1 MPTVRAGTPSR
12 ARASNPMRR
21 FPRVDV
27 RMYAQAVPLLLR
39 HPSIFVMPLLAA
51 VVDLLISQITPFFTN
66 AVGGAGSWLFQIVEQ
81 LVYGF
86 CFGVAV
92 IAANNV
98 WRRRRATFDEAW
110 EEGRRKAGG
119 ILIATIGFYF
129 LIYVAAYIG
138 GFTGNQLVQIGLEL
152 VVAFFL
158 IYTIPA
164 AAIGGMPGN
173 FAIGASFRAVRAN
186 PLAAAIL
193 AIVFVLLW
201 VWLPEFLVGHVGFAL
216 GPIGYELVLA
226 AVKAIVLAYLAF
238 PFAKQY
244 DDIAFTGYW

>member
-1 MPTVRAGTPSR
+1 
-12 ARASNPMRR
+12 MRR
-21 FPRVDV
+21 QPRVEFG
-27 RMYAQAVPLLLR
+27 MYAQAVPQLAR

-51 VVDLLISQITPFFTN
+51 VVDLLIQQISPFFTN
-66 AVGGAGSWLFQIVEQ
+66 AVGGAGSFLFGIIVN

-98 WRRRRATFDEAW
+98 WRGRRAGFDEAW
-110 EEGRRKAGG
+110 EEGRLKAGG

-129 LIYVAAYIG
+129 LIYVAQYAGQLIG
-138 GFTGNQLVQIGLEL
+138 STILQLVLEV

-173 FAIGASFRAVRAN
+173 LAIGASFRAVREN
-186 PLAAAIL
+186 LLGAAIL
-193 AIVFVLLW
+193 AIAFVVLW
-201 VWLPEFLVGHVGFAL
+201 IWLPYFVVAQVGANL
-216 GPIGYELVLA
+216 GVVGYELVLA
-226 AVKAIVLAYLAF
+226 AIKAVVLAYLAF

-244 DDIAFTGYW
+244 DDVAFRGYW

>member
-1 MPTVRAGTPSR
+1 
-12 ARASNPMRR
+12 
-21 FPRVDV
+21 
-27 RMYAQAVPLLLR
+27 MYARAVPLLLR

-51 VVDLLISQITPFFTN
+51 VVDLLLTQVTPFFTN
-66 AVGGAGSWLFQIVEQ
+66 AVGGAGSSLFGIIIT

-98 WRRRRATFDEAW
+98 WRQTRRGFDDAW
-110 EEGRRKAGG
+110 EEGRHKAGG

-129 LIYVAAYIG
+129 LLYVAQYAG
-138 GFTGNQLVQIGLEL
+138 TLLGSTVLQIVLQL

-173 FAIGASFRAVRAN
+173 FAIGASFRAVREN
-186 PLAAAIL
+186 VLGAAVL

-201 VWLPEFLVGHVGFAL
+201 QWLPYFVVGQLGAAL
-216 GPIGYELVLA
+216 GPITYELVLA
-226 AVKAIVLAYLAF
+226 GIKAVVLAYLAF

-244 DDIAFTGYW
+244 DDVAFRGFW

>member
-1 MPTVRAGTPSR
+1 
-12 ARASNPMRR
+12 MRSQR
-21 FPRVDV
+21 RVDLG
-27 RMYAQAVPLLLR
+27 MYLQAFPLLAR

-51 VVDLLISQITPFFTN
+51 VVDLLLGQISPLFTD
-66 AVGGAGSWLFQIVEQ
+66 AVGGMGTWLFQIIVQ
-81 LVYGF
+81 LAYGF

-110 EEGRRKAGG
+110 DEGRHKAGG

-129 LIYVAAYIG
+129 LIFAAGYLASMIG
-138 GFTGNQLVQIGLEL
+138 SAILQIVLQLVA
-152 VVAFFL
+152 AFFL

-164 AAIGGMPGN
+164 AAIGGMPGSL
-173 FAIGASFRAVRAN
+173 AIGASFRAVRES
-186 PLAAAIL
+186 PLPTAIL
-193 AIVFVLLW
+193 AIVFVCLW
-201 VWLPEFLVGHVGFAL
+201 ILLPEYAVGRFAL
-216 GPIGYELVLA
+216 YLGVIGYALVLA

-244 DDIAFTGYW
+244 DDIAFRGYW

>member
-1 MPTVRAGTPSR
+1 MYLQAIPSL
-12 ARASNPMRR
+12 A
-21 FPRVDV
+21 
-27 RMYAQAVPLLLR
+27 R
-39 HPSIFVMPLLAA
+39 HPSILVMPLLAA
-51 VVDLLISQITPFFTN
+51 VVDLLIAQITPFFTD
-66 AVGGAGSWLFQIVEQ
+66 ALGGAGSFLFQIVVQ

-98 WRRRRATFDEAW
+98 WRGRRATFDEAW
-110 EEGRRKAGG
+110 EEGRQKAGG

-129 LIYVAAYIG
+129 LVYVAGYAG
-138 GFTGNQLVQIGLEL
+138 SLVGSAAAQIALQL

-173 FAIGASFRAVRAN
+173 LAIGASFRAVREN
-186 PLAAAIL
+186 LLGAAIL
-193 AIVFVLLW
+193 AVFFVLFWIL
-201 VWLPEFLVGHVGFAL
+201 LPEFVVNKFAVGL
-216 GPIGYELVLA
+216 GVIGYELVLA
-226 AVKAIVLAYLAF
+226 AIRAIVLGYLAF

-244 DDIAFTGYW
+244 DDVAFRGYW

>member
-1 MPTVRAGTPSR
+1 MRRQPPVDFAMYVRAIPSL
-12 ARASNPMRR
+12 A
-21 FPRVDV
+21 
-27 RMYAQAVPLLLR
+27 R

-51 VVDLLISQITPFFTN
+51 VVDLLVAQITPFFTD
-66 AVGGAGSWLFQIVEQ
+66 AVGGAGSFIFQIIVQ

-98 WRRRRATFDEAW
+98 WRGRRATFDEAW
-110 EEGRRKAGG
+110 EEGRSKAGG

-129 LIYVAAYIG
+129 LVYVAGYIG
-138 GFTGNQLVQIGLEL
+138 AFTGSPVVQIVLEL

-173 FAIGASFRAVRAN
+173 LAIGASFRAVRAS
-186 PLAAAIL
+186 LLGTAIL
-193 AIVFVLLW
+193 AIVFVALW
-201 VWLPEFLVGHVGFAL
+201 IWLPDFVVGQVGATL
-216 GPIGYELVLA
+216 GVIGYELVRA
-226 AVKAIVLAYLAF
+226 AIKAIVLAYLAF

-244 DDIAFTGYW
+244 DDVAFRGYW

>member
-1 MPTVRAGTPSR
+1 MYLQAF
-12 ARASNPMRR
+12 PML
-21 FPRVDV
+21 
-27 RMYAQAVPLLLR
+27 AR

-51 VVDLLISQITPFFTN
+51 VVDLLIGQVSPFFTD
-66 AVGGAGSWLFQIVEQ
+66 AIGGVGGFLFAIIVQ

-86 CFGVAV
+86 CFGIAV
-92 IAANNV
+92 IGANNV

-110 EEGRRKAGG
+110 EEGRHKAGG

-129 LIYVAAYIG
+129 LIYAARYAGSLIGSVVA
-138 GFTGNQLVQIGLEL
+138 QIVLQL

-173 FAIGASFRAVRAN
+173 LAIGASYRAVREN
-186 PLAAAIL
+186 LLGAAIL
-193 AIVFVLLW
+193 AIAFVVLW
-201 VWLPEFLVGHVGFAL
+201 VWLPEFIVNRFAL
-216 GPIGYELVLA
+216 GIGVIGYQLTFA
-226 AVKAIVLAYLAF
+226 AIRAVVLAYLAF

-244 DDIAFTGYW
+244 DDVAFRGYW

>member
-1 MPTVRAGTPSR
+1 
-12 ARASNPMRR
+12 MRR
-21 FPRVDV
+21 QPRVDLG
-27 RMYAQAVPLLLR
+27 MYAQAVPQLAR

-51 VVDLLISQITPFFTN
+51 VVDLLIQQISPFFTN
-66 AVGGAGSWLFQIVEQ
+66 AVGGAGSFLFGIIVN

-98 WRRRRATFDEAW
+98 WRGRRAGFDEAW
-110 EEGRRKAGG
+110 EEGRLKAGG

-129 LIYVAAYIG
+129 LIYVAQYAGQLIG
-138 GFTGNQLVQIGLEL
+138 STILQLVLEV

-173 FAIGASFRAVRAN
+173 LAIGASFRAVREN
-186 PLAAAIL
+186 LLGAAIL
-193 AIVFVLLW
+193 AIVFVVLW
-201 VWLPEFLVGHVGFAL
+201 IWLPYFVVAQVGANL
-216 GPIGYELVLA
+216 GVVGYELVLA
-226 AVKAIVLAYLAF
+226 AIKAIVLAYLAF

-244 DDIAFTGYW
+244 DDVAFRGYW

>member
-1 MPTVRAGTPSR
+1 
-12 ARASNPMRR
+12 
-21 FPRVDV
+21 
-27 RMYAQAVPLLLR
+27 MYLQAIPLLGR

-51 VVDLLISQITPFFTN
+51 VVDLLIAQITPFFTN
-66 AVGGAGSWLFQIVEQ
+66 AVGGGGGFLFAIIVN

-86 CFGVAV
+86 CFGVTV

-98 WRRRRATFDEAW
+98 WRARRATFDEAW
-110 EEGRRKAGG
+110 EEGRLKGGG

-129 LIYVAAYIG
+129 LIYVAQYAG
-138 GFTGNQLVQIGLEL
+138 QLMDSTILQLLLQV

-173 FAIGASFRAVRAN
+173 LAIGASFRAVREN
-186 PLAAAIL
+186 LLGAAIL
-193 AIVFVLLW
+193 AIAFVVLW
-201 VWLPEFLVGHVGFAL
+201 IWLPYFIVAQVGASL
-216 GPIGYELVLA
+216 GAIGYELVLA
-226 AVKAIVLAYLAF
+226 AIKAIVLAYLAF

-244 DDIAFTGYW
+244 DDVAFRGFW

>member
-1 MPTVRAGTPSR
+1 MKH
-12 ARASNPMRR
+12 
-21 FPRVDV
+21 RVDV
-27 RMYAQAVPLLLR
+27 GMYARAVPLLVR

-51 VVDLLISQITPFFTN
+51 VVNVLIDQITPFLTDPS
-66 AVGGAGSWLFQIVEQ
+66 GGAFSWIFQIVVQ

-98 WRRRRATFDEAW
+98 WRARRATFDDAW
-110 EEGRRKAGG
+110 EEGRQKAGG

-129 LIYVAAYIG
+129 LLYAAAYIG
-138 GFTGNQLVQIGLEL
+138 GLLASPILQIVLQL

-173 FAIGASFRAVRAN
+173 LAIGASFRAVRESLLGTA
-186 PLAAAIL
+186 LL
-193 AIVFVLLW
+193 AIAFVVLW
-201 VWLPEFLVGHVGFAL
+201 VWLPEFVVDRFAAGL
-216 GPIGYELVLA
+216 GVIGYQLIFA
-226 AVKAIVLAYLAF
+226 AIRAVVLAYLAF

-244 DDIAFTGYW
+244 DDIAFTRYW

>member
-1 MPTVRAGTPSR
+1 
-12 ARASNPMRR
+12 
-21 FPRVDV
+21 
-27 RMYAQAVPLLLR
+27 MYAQAVPQLAR

-51 VVDLLISQITPFFTN
+51 VVDLLIQQISPFFTN
-66 AVGGAGSWLFQIVEQ
+66 AVGGAGSFLFGIIVN

-98 WRRRRATFDEAW
+98 WRGRRAGFDEAW
-110 EEGRRKAGG
+110 EEGRLKAGG

-129 LIYVAAYIG
+129 LIYVAQYAGQLIG
-138 GFTGNQLVQIGLEL
+138 STILQLVLE
-152 VVAFFL
+152 VVIAFFL

-173 FAIGASFRAVRAN
+173 LAIGASFRAVREN
-186 PLAAAIL
+186 LLGAAIL
-193 AIVFVLLW
+193 AIAFVVLW
-201 VWLPEFLVGHVGFAL
+201 IWLPYFVVAQVGANL
-216 GPIGYELVLA
+216 GVVGYELVLA
-226 AVKAIVLAYLAF
+226 AIKAVVLAYLAF

-244 DDIAFTGYW
+244 DDVAFRGYW

>member
-1 MPTVRAGTPSR
+1 
-12 ARASNPMRR
+12 
-21 FPRVDV
+21 
-27 RMYAQAVPLLLR
+27 MYVQAIPLLAR

-51 VVDLLISQITPFFTN
+51 VVDLLIQQITPFFTD
-66 AVGGAGSWLFQIVEQ
+66 AIGGAGGFLFGIIVN

-98 WRRRRATFDEAW
+98 WRRRATGFDEAW

-119 ILIATIGFYF
+119 ILVATIGFYF
-129 LIYVAAYIG
+129 LIYVAQYAGSLLGSVI
-138 GFTGNQLVQIGLEL
+138 LQIVLQL

-173 FAIGASFRAVRAN
+173 FAIGASLRAVRENFLGAAL
-186 PLAAAIL
+186 LAVA
-193 AIVFVLLW
+193 FVVLW
-201 VWLPEFLVGHVGFAL
+201 IWFPYYVVGQL
-216 GPIGYELVLA
+216 GAGLGVIGYQLVLA
-226 AVKAIVLAYLAF
+226 AIKAIALAYLAF

-244 DDIAFTGYW
+244 DDVAFRGYW

>member
-1 MPTVRAGTPSR
+1 
-12 ARASNPMRR
+12 MRR
-21 FPRVDV
+21 LPSVDLL
-27 RMYAQAVPLLLR
+27 MYAKAVPLLLR

-51 VVDLLISQITPFFTN
+51 VVDLLISQVTPFFTN
-66 AVGGAGSWLFQIVEQ
+66 ALGGAGSWLFQIIVQ

-98 WRRRRATFDEAW
+98 WRRQRTTFDEAW
-110 EEGRRKAGG
+110 EEGRQKAGG
-119 ILIATIGFYF
+119 ILIASIGFYF
-129 LIYVAAYIG
+129 LIYVAGYLGA
-138 GFTGNQLVQIGLEL
+138 FTGSPLLQIVLEL

-186 PLAAAIL
+186 VIGAALL
-193 AIVFVLLW
+193 AIVFVVLW
-201 VWLPEFLVGHVGFAL
+201 VLLPQFLVSHIGIGL
-216 GPIGYELVLA
+216 GVIGYELILA

-244 DDIAFTGYW
+244 DDVAFRGYW

>member
-1 MPTVRAGTPSR
+1 MPS
-12 ARASNPMRR
+12 
-21 FPRVDV
+21 VDLPAYV
-27 RMYAQAVPLLLR
+27 KAVPLLLR
-39 HPSIFVMPLLAA
+39 HPSIFAMPLLAA
-51 VVDLLISQITPFFTN
+51 VVDLLVQQISPFFTDP
-66 AVGGAGSWLFQIVEQ
+66 VGGAGNFLFSFIVQ

-98 WRRRRATFDEAW
+98 WRRGRTTFDEAW

-129 LIYVAAYIG
+129 LIWIAQYAGSLLGSPI
-138 GFTGNQLVQIGLEL
+138 LQIVLQL

-173 FAIGASFRAVRAN
+173 LAIGASIRAVRAN
-186 PLAAAIL
+186 VLGAAIL

-201 VWLPEFLVGHVGFAL
+201 IWLPSLVSAQLGTRLGIIEF
-216 GPIGYELVLA
+216 ELVLA
-226 AVKAIVLAYLAF
+226 AIKAIVLAYLAF

-244 DDIAFTGYW
+244 DDVAFRGYW

>member
-1 MPTVRAGTPSR
+1 
-12 ARASNPMRR
+12 
-21 FPRVDV
+21 
-27 RMYAQAVPLLLR
+27 MYLQAIPLLAR

-51 VVDLLISQITPFFTN
+51 VVDLLIAQISPIFTDPL
-66 AVGGAGSWLFQIVEQ
+66 GGGGNFLFQIVVQ

-98 WRRRRATFDEAW
+98 WRSRRATFDEAW
-110 EEGRRKAGG
+110 EEGRHKAGG

-129 LIYVAAYIG
+129 LIYVAQYAG
-138 GFTGNQLVQIGLEL
+138 ALMGNVAVQIALQL

-173 FAIGASFRAVRAN
+173 LAIGASFRAVREN
-186 PLAAAIL
+186 LLGAAVL
-193 AIVFVLLW
+193 AIAFVFLW
-201 VWLPEFLVGHVGFAL
+201 VWLPEFVVNRFAVGL
-216 GPIGYELVLA
+216 GVVGYELVHA
-226 AVKAIVLAYLAF
+226 AIKAVVLAYLAF

-244 DDIAFTGYW
+244 DDVAFRGYW

>member
-1 MPTVRAGTPSR
+1 
-12 ARASNPMRR
+12 MRR
-21 FPRVDV
+21 RGLGLDLA
-27 RMYAQAVPLLLR
+27 MYAQAVPLLLR
-39 HPSIFVMPLLAA
+39 HPTVFVMPLLAA
-51 VVDLLISQITPFFTN
+51 VVDLLLQQLAPLFTDPL
-66 AVGGAGSWLFQIVEQ
+66 GGAGNFLFAIVTQ

-92 IAANNV
+92 IGANNV

-110 EEGRRKAGG
+110 EEGRAKAGG

-129 LIYVAAYIG
+129 LMYVAGYIG
-138 GFTGNQLVQIGLEL
+138 QILGQPALQIVLQL

-173 FAIGASFRAVRAN
+173 FAIGASFRAVRAQ
-186 PLAAAIL
+186 PIGTAIL

-201 VWLPEFLVGHVGFAL
+201 VGLPELITSRL
-216 GPIGYELVLA
+216 GTSLGVIGYELVLA
-226 AVKAIVLAYLAF
+226 AVRAIVLAYLAF

>member
-1 MPTVRAGTPSR
+1 
-12 ARASNPMRR
+12 
-21 FPRVDV
+21 
-27 RMYAQAVPLLLR
+27 MYVQAVPQLAR

-51 VVDLLISQITPFFTN
+51 VVDLLIQQISPFFTN
-66 AVGGAGSWLFQIVEQ
+66 AVGGAGSFLFGIIVN

-98 WRRRRATFDEAW
+98 WRGRRASFDEAW
-110 EEGRRKAGG
+110 EEGRLKAGG

-129 LIYVAAYIG
+129 LIYVAQYAGQLIG
-138 GFTGNQLVQIGLEL
+138 STVLQLVLEV

-173 FAIGASFRAVRAN
+173 LAIGASFRAVREN
-186 PLAAAIL
+186 LLGAAIL
-193 AIVFVLLW
+193 AIAFVVLW
-201 VWLPEFLVGHVGFAL
+201 IWLPYFIVAQVGANL
-216 GPIGYELVLA
+216 GVVGYELVLA
-226 AVKAIVLAYLAF
+226 AIKAIVLAYLAF

-244 DDIAFTGYW
+244 DDVAFRGYW

>member
-1 MPTVRAGTPSR
+1 MRIAPASTRSR
-12 ARASNPMRR
+12 ARGSSVRR
-21 FPRVDV
+21 SSLPKVDLAA
-27 RMYAQAVPLLLR
+27 YARAVPLLLR

-51 VVDLLISQITPFFTN
+51 VVDLLLQQVAPILTDPT
-66 AVGGAGSWLFQIVEQ
+66 GGAGNFLFAIVIQ

-98 WRRRRATFDEAW
+98 WRRGRTTFDEAW
-110 EEGRRKAGG
+110 EEGRHKVGG

-129 LIYVAAYIG
+129 LLYVAQYAG
-138 GFTGNQLVQIGLEL
+138 MLLGSPMVQIGLQL
-152 VVAFFL
+152 IVAFFL

-173 FAIGASFRAVRAN
+173 LAIGASIRAVRAN
-186 PLAAAIL
+186 VLGAAIL
-193 AIVFVLLW
+193 AIVFVVLW
-201 VWLPEFLVGHVGFAL
+201 VWLPDFVSRYAIGL
-216 GPIGYELVLA
+216 GVIGYELVRA
-226 AVKAIVLAYLAF
+226 AIKAIVLAYLAF

-244 DDIAFTGYW
+244 DDVAFRAYW

>member
-1 MPTVRAGTPSR
+1 M
-12 ARASNPMRR
+12 
-21 FPRVDV
+21 RVDIA
-27 RMYAQAVPLLLR
+27 MYAQAIPLLLR
-39 HPSIFVMPLLAA
+39 HPSVFVMPLLAA
-51 VVDLLISQITPFFTN
+51 VIDLLIAQITPLFTDPL
-66 AVGGAGSWLFQIVEQ
+66 GGAGAFLFQIIVQ

-86 CFGVAV
+86 CFGIAV
-92 IAANNV
+92 ISANDV
-98 WRRRRATFDEAW
+98 WRRRRATFDDAW

-129 LIYVAAYIG
+129 LIYVAGYIG
-138 GFTGNQLVQIGLEL
+138 GFTQIPILQIVL
-152 VVAFFL
+152 SLIAAFFL

-173 FAIGASFRAVRAN
+173 LAIGASFRAVRAD
-186 PLAAAIL
+186 LLGTAIL
-193 AIVFVLLW
+193 AIVFVALW
-201 VWLPEFLVGHVGFAL
+201 IWVPNIGLPNLIARFGATL
-216 GPIGYELVLA
+216 GVVGYELVIA

>member
-1 MPTVRAGTPSR
+1 
-12 ARASNPMRR
+12 
-21 FPRVDV
+21 
-27 RMYAQAVPLLLR
+27 MYVKAVPLLLR

-51 VVDLLISQITPFFTN
+51 VVDLLIAQITPLLTD
-66 AVGGAGSWLFQIVEQ
+66 AAGGAGSWLFQIVVQ

-98 WRRRRATFDEAW
+98 WRRQRATFDEAW

-119 ILIATIGFYF
+119 ILVAAIGFYF
-129 LIYVAAYIG
+129 LIYVAGYLGAFVGSPILQIAL
-138 GFTGNQLVQIGLEL
+138 QLI
-152 VVAFFL
+152 VAFLL

-173 FAIGASFRAVRAN
+173 YAIGASFRAVRAN
-186 PLAAAIL
+186 ILGAALL
-193 AIVFVLLW
+193 AIVFVVLW
-201 VWLPEFLVGHVGFAL
+201 VWLPQFVVDRL
-216 GPIGYELVLA
+216 GLSLGVIGYELVLA
-226 AVKAIVLAYLAF
+226 AIKAVVLAYLAF

-244 DDIAFTGYW
+244 DDVAFRGYW